1 MEMEV
6 MVTNIEEK
14 GKQLQEEMQKQNV
27 YLNEL
32 TSSIKKLRHDRKVIM
47 ANIATISGAMQ
58 AYNESAKL
66 MKASQPQEQQ
76 VNA

>member
-14 GKQLQEEMQKQNV
+14 GRQLQEEMQKQSV

-32 TSSIKKLRHDRKVIM
+32 SSSIKKLRHDRKVIL

-66 MKASQPQEQQ
+66 MKGNQPQEN
-76 VNA
+76 VS